1 MNSVFA
7 SLPDGLMIL
16 DGGMGQ
22 ELINRN
28 ASGQGVLWSAKALFD
43 FPDAVQAIHEDYIR
57 AGADIITTNSYSCIR
72 NNFEPEGLVDRLGEM
87 NRLAARLAHRARDN
101 CGKPVLIAGSMGPQR
116 GSYRPDLVGSFDETE
131 ALYREQAEFLAP
143 HIDLFICETLSC
155 IVEARAAVV
164 AATSTGKP
172 VCLSWSIEDSGAANL
187 RSGET
192 IREAWQDIAGL
203 GLSAVL
209 LNCSPP
215 EAISSVLPELVSMTD
230 LPVGAYANAF
240 TPIPEKW
247 DFHGDAS
254 IPPSRTD
261 VTPRTY
267 ADHAVNWLAAGAK
280 IIGGCCE
287 VGPKH
292 IAQLNRRLREKYILQ
307 KNSSRPCKCE

>member
-1 MNSVFA
+1 MDTIFSN
-7 SLPDGLMIL
+7 LPAGLILL
-16 DGGMGQ
+16 DGSMGQ

-43 FPDAVQAIHEDYIR
+43 APDAVQEIHEDYIR

-72 NNFEPEGLVDRLGEM
+72 NNFEPEGLLDRLGEM
-87 NRLAARLAHRARDN
+87 NRLAAELAHRARDN

-116 GSYRPDLVGSFDETE
+116 GSYRPDLVGSFEETE

-143 HIDLFICETLSC
+143 DVDFFICETLSC
-155 IVEARAAVV
+155 LVEARAAVT

-172 VCLSWSIEDSGAANL
+172 VWLSWSIGDSGAANL
-187 RSGET
+187 RSGES
-192 IREAWQDIAGL
+192 IREAWEDISDSGI
-203 GLSAVL
+203 SAVL

-215 EAISSVLPELVSMTD
+215 EAISKVLPELVSLCD

-247 DFHGDAS
+247 DFHGEQS

-261 VTPRTY
+261 VTPQAY
-267 ADHAVNWLAAGAK
+267 ADHAAGWIKAGAR

-287 VGPKH
+287 VGPAH
-292 IAQLNRRLREKYILQ
+292 IAQLNRLRT
-307 KNSSRPCKCE
+307 ST

>member
-116 GSYRPDLVGSFDETE
+116 GSYRPDLVGSFEETE

-261 VTPRTY
+261 VTPKTY

-292 IAQLNRRLREKYILQ
+292 ITQLNRRLR
-307 KNSSRPCKCE
+307 

>member
-1 MNSVFA
+1 MNSVFS
-7 SLPDGLMIL
+7 SLSDGPMIL

-87 NRLAARLAHRARDN
+87 NRLAAQLAHRARDS

-116 GSYRPDLVGSFDETE
+116 GSYRPDLVGSYEETE

-143 HIDLFICETLSC
+143 HVDMFICETLSC

-192 IREAWQDIAGL
+192 IRDAWQDIAGL

-215 EAISSVLPELVSMTD
+215 EAISSVLPELVSISD

-247 DFHGDAS
+247 DYHGDTS

-261 VTPRTY
+261 VTPKAY
-267 ADHAVNWLAAGAK
+267 ADHAAHWLAAGAQ

-287 VGPKH
+287 VGPQH
-292 IAQLNRRLREKYILQ
+292 IAQLNQRLR
-307 KNSSRPCKCE
+307 